1 MDKVILKCRPGLCI
15 LFKTLTTHL
24 EHFQA
29 VQHKFKIQHFFLK
42 MNVLFPRSL
51 NKKYTFFQPVSK
63 IST

>member
-29 VQHKFKIQHFFLK
+29 VQNKFKIQHFFLK
-42 MNVLFPRSL
+42 MNVLFLRSL